1 MFVNVNVSIIMIF
14 IMIVT
19 VVVFL
24 TDCDWTAVSI
34 VIEVALVIANLY
46 SVISRVT
53 RQRASWL

>member
-1 MFVNVNVSIIMIF
+1 MNVSIIMIF
-14 IMIVT
+14 IVIVT

-53 RQRASWL
+53 RQGASWL

>member
-1 MFVNVNVSIIMIF
+1 MNVSIIMIF
-14 IMIVT
+14 IVIVT

-24 TDCDWTAVSI
+24 TDCDWTAASI